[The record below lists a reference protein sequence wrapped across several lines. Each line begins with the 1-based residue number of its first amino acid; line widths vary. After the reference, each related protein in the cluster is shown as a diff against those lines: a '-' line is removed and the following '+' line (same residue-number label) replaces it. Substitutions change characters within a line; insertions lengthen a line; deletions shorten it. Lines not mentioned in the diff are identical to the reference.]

1 MFSRSVIAGLGFVL
15 AAGGANA
22 GSITASTLYFSNAFD
37 YTSDGT
43 QYHQYS
49 PNGSS
54 ATESGADPGENVA
67 SSVDISTG
75 TLKML
80 NDGTVTAGFSV
91 NDAAFASLGDT
102 ITATGP
108 TAGLSLGVNLQ
119 VDGSAQTDVP
129 AEDDTFLVV
138 AAYAPGVFDSNA
150 YSTPLWAEGF
160 GLGTDS
166 GGAAPGQATA
176 GSGLVGVYG
185 ITSLTNS
192 YNDGSESIPLNIP
205 FATLPTTFDL
215 FIAMGS
221 YEIGGD
227 ITTWDNDYSHTL
239 TVALSAPAGVGL
251 SSASGV
257 FPTTAAAATPEP
269 STFALVGMA
278 FLAGLALLRKRI
290 NA

>member
-1 MFSRSVIAGLGFVL
+1 MATG
-15 AAGGANA
+15 AANA
-22 GSITASTLYFSNAFD
+22 GSITASTLYFSNAFN

-49 PNGSS
+49 PNGVS
-54 ATESGADPGENVA
+54 ATESGTDPGESVA
-67 SSVDISTG
+67 SSANISTG

-80 NDGTVTAGFSV
+80 NNGTVTSGFSV
-91 NDAAFASLGDT
+91 NTASYASLGDT
-102 ITATGP
+102 ITATGS
-108 TAGLSLGVNLQ
+108 TAGLNLGVNLQ
-119 VDGSAQTDVP
+119 VDGSAQTDQP

-150 YSTPLWAEGF
+150 YGTPLWAEGF

-166 GGAAPGQATA
+166 GGAAPGQSTP
-176 GSGLVGVYG
+176 GSGIVGVYG

-221 YEIGGD
+221 YEVGSD

-239 TVALSAPAGVGL
+239 TVSLSAPGGVSL

-257 FPTTAAAATPEP
+257 FPTVDGAAPEP
-269 STFALVGMA
+269 STFALLGMA
-278 FLAGLALLRKRI
+278 FVAGLVALRKKNQRLT
-290 NA
+290 AR